1 MLGLVLLTLALTTS
15 SGQLGLPTV
24 PEDVL
29 GEEVQLTGD
38 VRVVAGPGVVTAR
51 KNAVLRS
58 GTSVIRAE
66 EITYNHT
73 TRVAEA
79 HGNVLL
85 VLSGLAG
92 FADHLT
98 VDLRTRSLS
107 AEGASFVQK
116 QGVTPEVLAA
126 QETSVQLAQ
135 VGKNVF
141 SFTTKGFRLLEGG
154 SYLLEESSFTPC
166 DCNVLAPSWRISAR
180 SAEVKPGESASFTA
194 PTVRVY
200 GVPVFW
206 LPWLY
211 LPLAERA
218 SGLLMPEVT
227 GSGLSGF
234 QVDQPLFLTLGRSYD
249 LTLIPGYAFGNEGP
263 LGVRGPRLATEFR
276 YAPTPH
282 IQGRLWL
289 RLLYDL
295 KPERDPLDPDVLV
308 PDAKPRGLRGWG
320 ILEHRQELGSGFH
333 ARADVTLYS
342 DGFLFADTTPAGG
355 LGRSYYYVPST
366 ATLYHRG
373 ENDHAGLTLAYRQDI
388 RWGHPLLGQ
397 APRPPVFH
405 ELPTLRYALPTVPLF
420 GPLTGS
426 VEVELSRLSPL
437 EGRLG
442 DEGTDGV
449 FWPPLPDAD
458 GTQGNGRFDPGERQ
472 ARTRLDVMPRLNATF
487 DVGGLLRLTPY
498 LALRES
504 LYLHEVTRETH
515 NRAYGMVGVYLDTEL
530 SRVFGEG
537 ASAVRH
543 SLMPSVELRAVPR
556 VFGQRAPQVY
566 DEVDAAVPPD
576 GFFQGLLALRQKVLG
591 RADTGTRELG
601 RLDLVPGVDFL
612 ERRLGETSG
621 RLLAVMGPVTAEAR
635 GRLDLFSPQVEERL
649 TQLSARIGWSIL
661 PNMLD
666 VSAGYERALASSE
679 QVRRSIDMLLAPP
692 LPPQVPSGGGSCA
705 SDALGNKPIDRV
717 VLSAGARLPF
727 GLNLGYEA
735 EVQRRDPARCDV
747 VALYS
752 QTLNVSYSATCD
764 CWRLNAYARLLP
776 PPANFDFGVSVTVLN
791 LGTFGR

>member
-15 SGQLGLPTV
+15 SGQIGLPSS
-24 PEDVL
+24 PEGVL

-38 VRVVAGPGVVTAR
+38 VRVETGPGVVTAR
-51 KNAVLRS
+51 KNAVLRT

-79 HGNVLL
+79 RGNVLL
-85 VLSGLAG
+85 VLNGLAG
-92 FADHLT
+92 FASRLT
-98 VDLRTRSLS
+98 VDLQARSLT

-126 QETSVQLAQ
+126 QETSTQLAQ
-135 VGKNVF
+135 VGRNVL
-141 SFTTKGFRLLEGG
+141 SFTTNGFRLLEDGG
-154 SYLLEESSFTPC
+154 YELGESSFTPC
-166 DCNVLAPSWRISAR
+166 DCDVLAPAWRISA
-180 SAEVKPGESASFTA
+180 SGAKVKPDESASFTA
-194 PTVRVY
+194 PSVSVY

-211 LPLAERA
+211 LPLADRA

-227 GSGLSGF
+227 GSSLSGL

-249 LTLIPGYAFGNEGP
+249 LTFSPGYAFGTEGP

-276 YAPTPH
+276 YAPTAG

-289 RLLYDL
+289 QFLHDQ
-295 KPERDPLDPDVLV
+295 KPERDPLNPNVLA
-308 PDAKPRGLRGWG
+308 PGAEPRGLRGWG
-320 ILEHRQELGSGFH
+320 ILEHRQELGRGFH

-355 LGRSYYYVPST
+355 LGRSYYYIPST
-366 ATLYHRG
+366 ATLYRRG
-373 ENDHAGLTLAYRQDI
+373 EDDYAGLALAYRQDI
-388 RWGHPLLGQ
+388 RWGYPLFGQ
-397 APRPPVFH
+397 APRPPVFQ
-405 ELPTLRYALPTVPLF
+405 EVPTLRYALPTVPLL
-420 GPLTGS
+420 GPLTGG

-437 EGRLG
+437 GGRLG

-449 FWPPLPDAD
+449 YWPLLPDTD

-487 DVGGLLRLTPY
+487 DVGVLRLTPY
-498 LALRES
+498 LGLRES
-504 LYLHEVTRETH
+504 VYLHEVTREAG
-515 NRAYGMVGVYLDTEL
+515 NRAYGMAGVFLDTEL

-543 SLMPSVELRAVPR
+543 SIMPSVELRAVPR
-556 VFGQRAPQVY
+556 VFGQRSPQVH

-576 GFFQGLLALRQKVLG
+576 GFFQGLMALRQKVLG
-591 RADTGTRELG
+591 RAGPTGTRELG
-601 RLDLVPGVDFL
+601 RLDLVQGVDFL
-612 ERRLGETSG
+612 ERRLGETSA
-621 RLLAVMGPVTAEAR
+621 RVLAVLGPVRAEAT
-635 GRLDLFSPQVEERL
+635 GRLDLFTPEVEERL

-661 PNMLD
+661 PNRLN

-679 QVRRSIDMLLAPP
+679 QVRRPIDMLLPLP
-692 LPPQVPSGGGSCA
+692 LPPRAPEEGGSCTSA
-705 SDALGNKPIDRV
+705 TLGRKPIDRV
-717 VLSAGARLPF
+717 LLGAETRLPF
-727 GLNLGYEA
+727 GLNVGYGA

-747 VALYS
+747 AELNS
-752 QTLNVSYSATCD
+752 QTLNLSFSPTCE
-764 CWRLNAYARLLP
+764 CWRLNAWARLG
-776 PPANFDFGVSVTVLN
+776 PATTFDSGLSVTVLN